1 MLCPTDAARPRG
13 VQRALPAPKP
23 PLCEGWL
30 EKLALCR
37 GVFSKKGWHHRYAFI
52 TREGLGLSHRN
63 PRDKGD
69 CLPGQ
74 ALEMLHAQS
83 FIPFSKKRNGEIEIQ
98 PVYFVD
104 DVSAARHPE
113 VPKKSYNGICSES
126 MSITEGSSY
135 GASVYTP
142 ARTASATSGS
152 NCTYY
157 YFGLTFEE
165 HRKRYLLLLRT
176 SSPQEYIKWTTYLP
190 LYVHEGSASRIVPL
204 GHPLEAGRPQP
215 VDLNHKRL
223 TENRESTL
231 PNPVTFYID
240 PDPCSLSEY
249 FKVRRLCLDWDEG
262 ERGRLFTTA
271 EERVRSLCGKS
282 KSDASESIAEMQDQ
296 SEEEYRNS
304 VSFLFEELSPALPDF
319 EEEYSP
325 RSGKDAPES
334 CFTAIRSVEKD
345 AGSSGVAQQ
354 PSKDLDPS
362 DGAAIR
368 LKVAKNSR
376 KSISRHLRSNTLRKT
391 GGLARMGTTRKRP
404 RPVKCGTITY
414 AGLSRKRDTAP

>member
-13 VQRALPAPKP
+13 VKRAMPAPEP

-30 EKLALCR
+30 EKFALCR
-37 GVFSKKGWHHRYAFI
+37 GMFSKKGWHHRYAFI
-52 TREGLGLSHRN
+52 THEGLGLSHRN
-63 PRDKGD
+63 PRDKGN
-69 CLPGQ
+69 CLPGHP
-74 ALEMLHAQS
+74 LEMSHAQS

-104 DVSAARHPE
+104 NVSAARHPE

-126 MSITEGSSY
+126 MSVTEGGSN
-135 GASVYTP
+135 GASACTP
-142 ARTASATSGS
+142 ARTASATSGN

-215 VDLNHKRL
+215 IDLNHRRL

-231 PNPVTFYID
+231 PSPVTFYID
-240 PDPCSLSEY
+240 PDPCSLNEY

-271 EERVRSLCGKS
+271 VERVRSLCGKS
-282 KSDASESIAEMQDQ
+282 ESDASGSIAGMQDQ
-296 SEEEYRNS
+296 SEEEYRNA
-304 VSFLFEELSPALPDF
+304 VSSLFEELSPALPDCD
-319 EEEYSP
+319 EEYTLNS
-325 RSGKDAPES
+325 RKDAPES
-334 CFTAIRSVEKD
+334 CSTAISSVEKD
-345 AGSSGVAQQ
+345 AGSFGAAQQ

-362 DGAAIR
+362 DGADSR
-368 LKVAKNSR
+368 PKVAKNS
-376 KSISRHLRSNTLRKT
+376 KKPISRHLRPKTLRKA
-391 GGLARMGTTRKRP
+391 GGLPRMGTTRRHP
-404 RPVKCGTITY
+404 RPVKCGTTTY
-414 AGLSRKRDTAP
+414 AGPSRKRGTAP